1 MKRKFPREFRASFEV
16 LTWRLNNLRQQ
27 QSCCQLLTI
36 KSDYSFI
43 SVKYLQHHTRSMG
56 HSGQVGGS
64 LQQGCYPPTSWLQ
77 PQLILPLQSF
87 LPSFLPCIPT
97 TREKSTSTHPSLVL
111 TCCRFVFKVAIRG
124 SFPAYRALTTKQDI
138 CTVWEWAVCPQTHRA
153 KPASHGRR

>member
-1 MKRKFPREFRASFEV
+1 MKRNFPREFRASFGV
-16 LTWRLNNLRQQ
+16 LTWRTNKFKTTAVMLSTFNHQ
-27 QSCCQLLTI
+27 
-36 KSDYSFI
+36 SDYSFI

-64 LQQGCYPPTSWLQ
+64 LQQGCYLPTSWLQ

-138 CTVWEWAVCPQTHRA
+138 CTVWEWAVCPQTHWA